1 MTDAQTPDPAT
12 RRNPLPS
19 ALFSLVLRNF
29 LFTRRT
35 GIKPAFWEFFQ
46 IAGVKGRSDGLRAG
60 AGRKRRP
67 RTSTTSS
74 PTETGF
80 RGPSPDVG
88 KATQFQPGNR
98 ANPSGRPKRKPVT
111 DAYSARLDQKMS
123 EYFAPDELAKIPER
137 LRESTVADFVA
148 HSIIEEVIVGKNKVQ
163 AAKEITDRV
172 EGKVPLPLM
181 GVNDAPIDITIVSKM
196 ARPKRGNAGR
206 VPNPGSRKP
215 NGDH

>member
-1 MTDAQTPDPAT
+1 M
-12 RRNPLPS
+12 
-19 ALFSLVLRNF
+19 
-29 LFTRRT
+29 
-35 GIKPAFWEFFQ
+35 
-46 IAGVKGRSDGLRAG
+46 AGAKGRSGGPRAG
-60 AGRKRRP
+60 AGRKE
-67 RTSTTSS
+67 RTVSTGDGGSQ
-74 PTETGF
+74 PEMPGNRHRTGF

-98 ANPSGRPKRKPVT
+98 ANPGGRPKRKLVT
-111 DAYSARLDQKMS
+111 EAYSARLNQKVS
-123 EYFAPDELAKIPER
+123 EYFGPDELARVPER
-137 LRESTVADFVA
+137 LRETTVADLVA

-196 ARPKRGNAGR
+196 ARPNRRKSGPA
-206 VPNPGSRKP
+206 PNPGSRKP